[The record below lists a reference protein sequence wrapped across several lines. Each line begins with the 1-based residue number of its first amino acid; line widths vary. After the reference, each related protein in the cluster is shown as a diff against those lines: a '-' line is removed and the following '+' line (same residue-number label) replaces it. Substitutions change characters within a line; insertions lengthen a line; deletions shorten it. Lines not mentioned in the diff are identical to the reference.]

1 MGRRPALNPPGAERA
16 FLRGLQASFPGW
28 GGPEDL
34 RWWFRREVGG
44 PVADLLL
51 LVDGDHGPVAG
62 AAVCHRR
69 VSGLDDA
76 GAGAARVAILSGA
89 WTDPHHRRQGC
100 FRELVAHG
108 REVAARRGAG
118 ALLAFAAAE
127 RASTPALTAAAAGV
141 VGGWGLRTAGSAAPA
156 RPAAASAFAPGRRP
170 SAADLHRW
178 FAARPGAGMI
188 YRDAAQFAVQAR
200 LRRRGTVVVPA
211 GPGHWAIVEG
221 GGGVARVHAVVSE
234 DGRLTA
240 AGWAN
245 AFAALA
251 ASPPASVPL
260 LGYTTRREV
269 AGGLGGAVDASA
281 ASVFVLPAG
290 DTDPAPF
297 LGARWWL
304 QGLDRA

>member
-1 MGRRPALNPPGAERA
+1 MGRRRALNPPGAERA

-51 LVDGDHGPVAG
+51 LLDGDHGPVAG
-62 AAVCHRR
+62 AAVCHRLVR
-69 VSGLDDA
+69 GLEDA

-89 WTDPHHRRQGC
+89 WTDPRHRRQGC
-100 FRELVAHG
+100 FRELIAHG

-156 RPAAASAFAPGRRP
+156 RPAAALASGRQP

-178 FAARPGAGMI
+178 FAARPGAGMV
-188 YRDAAQFAVQAR
+188 YGDAARFAVQAR

-221 GGGVARVHAVVSE
+221 RGGVARVHAVLSE
-234 DGRLTA
+234 DGPLTA
-240 AGWAN
+240 AGWAD

-251 ASPPASVPL
+251 ASPPVSAPL
-260 LGYTTRREV
+260 LGYTTRSDV
-269 AGGLGGAVDASA
+269 AGGPDGDLDASA

-290 DTDPAPF
+290 DTDPTPF
-297 LGARWWL
+297 LAASWWL

>member
-1 MGRRPALNPPGAERA
+1 MGRRPTLNPPGAERA

-51 LVDGDHGPVAG
+51 LVDGAHGPVAG
-62 AAVCHRR
+62 AAVCHRLA
-69 VSGLDDA
+69 SGLD
-76 GAGAARVAILSGA
+76 GAGADAGRVAILSGA

-100 FRELVAHG
+100 FRELIAHA

-127 RASTPALTAAAAGV
+127 RPSTPALTAAAAGV
-141 VGGWGLRTAGSAAPA
+141 VGGWGLRTAGSAAPP
-156 RPAAASAFAPGRRP
+156 RPAAVLASGRRP

-178 FAARPGAGMI
+178 FAARPGAGMV
-188 YRDAAQFAVQAR
+188 YHEAAQFAVQAR

-211 GPGHWAIVEG
+211 GPGHWAIVEVR
-221 GGGVARVHAVVSE
+221 GGVARVHAVVSE
-234 DGRLTA
+234 DGPLTT
-240 AGWAN
+240 AGWAG

-251 ASPPASVPL
+251 ASPPASAPL

-269 AGGLGGAVDASA
+269 AGGLGEDVHASA

-290 DTDPAPF
+290 DADPAAF
-297 LGARWWL
+297 LAAPWWL